1 MGRAM
6 NILLVAHERNLG
18 GGSKSLVTLATELR
32 NKGHKIIVVL
42 PFRSG
47 QVYQKMTEL
56 QIPVYIVFFGWWMMP
71 SYWNPVLKMIFRI
84 LYATEPFPVTK
95 IVKIA
100 KKEKIQIIH
109 SNSSAIDVGARA
121 ARKAGLPHVW
131 HFREFG
137 DADFQLEYLKGRLK
151 SCRFVADTAGKV
163 VFISRNLRD
172 YYRAEIADELCRV
185 IYNGISKDFLYQKIY
200 MRPKSKIIFLIAGNL
215 HRNKRQDLA
224 LQAAG
229 ILRKR
234 GYDNFEL
241 WIAGAASAMR
251 DSQKYEEELRE
262 SAGRNLGSC
271 CKFLG
276 FVSDMGKLRQET
288 DIELVC
294 SNREAF
300 GRVTVEAMM
309 AGNPVI
315 GTDTGANPEL
325 IEDQKLGRL
334 FRNGDA
340 EDLADKMQWF
350 LDDLESIEK
359 CGREAYSFARDS
371 FSSELNTE
379 NIEKLYQEI
388 CYESLRHS

>member
-1 MGRAM
+1 M

-18 GGSKSLVTLATELR
+18 GASKSLVTLASGLQQ
-32 NKGHKIIVVL
+32 KGHKVVVVL
-42 PFRSG
+42 PFGFG
-47 QVYQKMTEL
+47 QVHQKLTEL
-56 QIPVYIVFFGWWMMP
+56 QISVYVVFFGWWMMP
-71 SYWNPVLKMIFRI
+71 SYWNWVLKFAFRMLYVTEMIPVIRI
-84 LYATEPFPVTK
+84 M
-95 IVKIA
+95 KIA
-100 KKEKIQIIH
+100 EKEQIQIIH

-137 DADFQLEYLKGRLK
+137 DADFQLEYLKGRVK
-151 SCRFVADTAGKV
+151 SCQFVVDTNGKV
-163 VFISRNLRD
+163 VFISKNLRN
-172 YYRAEIADELCRV
+172 YYHAEIADKFCRV
-185 IYNGISKDFLYQKIY
+185 IYNGIPQDFLYQKRYIF
-200 MRPKSKIIFLIAGNL
+200 PKSKIIFLIAGNL

-262 SAGRNLGSC
+262 SAGRDLKSC

-350 LDDLESIEK
+350 LDDPELIEK

-371 FSSELNTE
+371 FSSGLNTE

-388 CYESLRHS
+388 YSKRSEK